1 MKKIA
6 VIFISIIS
14 FICISFMFFYSINRN
29 IISSEPNISE
39 WILSNEKF
47 VVVPEINETIS
58 FRIEDKQKRIV
69 FICEKE
75 WRVWDFNFLSIDAD
89 SNITIST
96 SDMGDE
102 YYSYNGKTWILNS
115 DMQSGDG
122 TKPLKKGDFEQS
134 EQS

>member
-6 VIFISIIS
+6 IVFTSVISL
-14 FICISFMFFYSINRN
+14 ICVSFMFFYSINSN
-29 IISSEPNISE
+29 IISSKPNTSE

-75 WRVWDFNFLSIDAD
+75 WRTWDFKFLSIDAD

-102 YYSYNGKTWILNS
+102 YYTYNGKTWILNS
-115 DMQSGDG
+115 ES
-122 TKPLKKGDFEQS
+122 
-134 EQS
+134 